1 MLKDLMHGIKKRL
14 LIIPARFG
22 SKRIPNKNIK
32 NFCGKP
38 IIHYSISTA
47 IDSGLFEEIH
57 VSTESSDIEKVVSDV
72 GLNIPFMRP
81 KNLSDDHTTTI
92 DVYKFVLSRYLD
104 LGRRFDEVWTLLP
117 CSPLLTKEN
126 LYEAYKLFL
135 KHNSANPV
143 IAVVECECHAS
154 QSFSIDEDFLSFSN
168 SKNFKVRS
176 QDLASRYR
184 SAGSFGIFPAAH
196 IINSSSDNFMNA
208 SLGYILKKSEAIDI
222 DTNNDWE
229 LAEAIFH
236 GKRLISNFK

>member
-1 MLKDLMHGIKKRL
+1 MHDIKKRL
-14 LIIPARFG
+14 LIIPARSG

-47 IDSGLFEEIH
+47 IDSGLFDEIH
-57 VSTESSDIEKVVSDV
+57 VSTESSEIEKVISDV
-72 GLNIPFMRP
+72 GLKLPFKRP
-81 KNLSDDHTTTI
+81 QSLSDDHTTTI

-135 KHNSANPV
+135 KHNSTYPV

-154 QSFSIDEDFLSFSN
+154 QSFSIDDDFLSFSS

-176 QDLASRYR
+176 QDLVVKYK
-184 SAGSFGIFPAAH
+184 SAGAFGIFPVAH
-196 IINSSSDNFMNA
+196 IINSDLDNFMNA
-208 SLGYILKKSEAIDI
+208 SLGHILKKSEAIDI
-222 DTNNDWE
+222 DTIDDWE
-229 LAEAIFH
+229 LAEVIFQ